1 MSYDAT
7 DDWHRPPLHGFAAA
21 VRAAPGTDRRTDRR
35 TRESRDTTVLTLN
48 KLTTAYVMKRYST
61 HRRSTS
67 FRRCC
72 RDSRPVCHRRMN
84 TKCSR
89 SWRTEISRFHTQLY
103 THIGLQSGVSNTR
116 PAGRSPRNY
125 FVRPAAMSTNLK
137 IFLIKTTCIIHFT
150 RKNILFVLGSHLLTS
165 TMLSRSRV
173 SKLSVAYIYWILA
186 FNCSENIKQC
196 CVKQLHFVVRPA
208 D

>member
-1 MSYDAT
+1 MLDLLIVEPKFT
-7 DDWHRPPLHGFAAA
+7 RPACHMTLPTTGIARRCTALLLLCALPLGQ
-21 VRAAPGTDRRTDRR
+21 TDRRTDRR

-48 KLTTAYVMKRYST
+48 KLITPYVMKRYST

-103 THIGLQSGVSNTR
+103 THTLAYT
-116 PAGRSPRNY
+116 
-125 FVRPAAMSTNLK
+125 
-137 IFLIKTTCIIHFT
+137 
-150 RKNILFVLGSHLLTS
+150 LLTVTTAS
-165 TMLSRSRV
+165 LLQ
-173 SKLSVAYIYWILA
+173 KLY
-186 FNCSENIKQC
+186 CSDNNINT
-196 CVKQLHFVVRPA
+196 P

>member
-1 MSYDAT
+1 MPSKSVDRNPQNEDEEQQCEVSLSDRYVGPPYSRTKIYADRVSYDAT

-103 THIGLQSGVSNTR
+103 THTLAYT
-116 PAGRSPRNY
+116 
-125 FVRPAAMSTNLK
+125 
-137 IFLIKTTCIIHFT
+137 
-150 RKNILFVLGSHLLTS
+150 LLTVTTAS
-165 TMLSRSRV
+165 LLQ
-173 SKLSVAYIYWILA
+173 KLY
-186 FNCSENIKQC
+186 CSDNNIN
-196 CVKQLHFVVRPA
+196 
-208 D
+208 